1 MAKMR
6 HRIFALTA
14 AALFLVS
21 SLAFSGLVIY
31 QLTQS
36 NKDSVTEGTTQQQQ
50 AEQQLAASKGKPMEN
65 FTPVASVTELQKID
79 LKVGDGQEVKAG
91 DTVTVHYTLALAK
104 DGKIIE
110 TSKDSGEPVPLTL
123 ASGSVIEGWVQGVPG
138 MKVGGT
144 RRLLIPAALA
154 YGEQG
159 SGAAVPPNSD
169 LVFDIELIAISA
181 PQ

>member
-91 DTVTVHYTLALAK
+91 DTVTVHYTGATAK
-104 DGKIIE
+104 DGKIFE
-110 TSKDSGEPVPLTL
+110 SSLDGGQPVTFGL
-123 ASGSVIEGWVQGVPG
+123 SQVIPGWTQGLPG

-154 YGEQG
+154 YGEK
-159 SGAAVPPNSD
+159 GAGTDIPPNAD
-169 LVFDIELIAISA
+169 LVFDVQLIAISA